1 MSFFGCE
8 SKVAL
13 YEMMRI
19 LQPVTLM
26 EALQIC
32 SRLLGNSERTHT
44 ASRALSLS
52 LSLTHAG
59 KEIAWVEWTTSP
71 WQRQTSQLN
80 AGQDGSKVEGLISN
94 DCNLQVGVHEPTKLF
109 ITYTWNQSMRLL
121 IYQIIQKC
129 CFCTHF
135 NVISR
140 TWSNLLFIFY
150 LLVRAKFSLCSSL
163 LMELTISLTT
173 APATT
178 IYAVIKWLN
187 VYIYICII

>member
-13 YEMMRI
+13 HEMMRE

-32 SRLLGNSERTHT
+32 LRLLGNSERTHT

-52 LSLTHAG
+52 RAG

-109 ITYTWNQSMRLL
+109 ITYTWNQSMSLL
-121 IYQIIQKC
+121 KYQIIQKC
-129 CFCTHF
+129 CFCTHLMLF
-135 NVISR
+135 PEHGQILFSFFIY
-140 TWSNLLFIFY
+140 WS
-150 LLVRAKFSLCSSL
+150 
-163 LMELTISLTT
+163 
-173 APATT
+173 
-178 IYAVIKWLN
+178 
-187 VYIYICII
+187 